1 MRIMSEPKD
10 DLEWTQIIETV
21 QRDVKKSLQGR
32 QNLPLYKLDGPIAKY
47 IDHTQLKLDATESQI
62 DSLCAE
68 ARKAD
73 FAVSTHLKHPTS

>member
-1 MRIMSEPKD
+1 MFEPKD
-10 DLEWTQIIETV
+10 NLKWIQIIETV
-21 QRDVKKSLQGR
+21 QKDVKKLLQEH
-32 QNLPLYKLDGPIAKY
+32 QTLPLYKLDGPIAKY